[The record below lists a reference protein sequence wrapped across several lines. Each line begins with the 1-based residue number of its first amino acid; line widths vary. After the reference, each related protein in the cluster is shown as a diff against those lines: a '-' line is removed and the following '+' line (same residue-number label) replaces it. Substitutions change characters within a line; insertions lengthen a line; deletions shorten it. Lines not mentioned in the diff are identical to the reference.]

1 MTEIIHFPLKA
12 MRSVG
17 TAGGTALAVK
27 CSERVISPELR
38 AIALAWLRREHAAL
52 ARRLQIEAMPAR
64 IRARLEVEIKRVDA
78 TLAEVQED

>member
-1 MTEIIHFPLKA
+1 MSEIVPFRRKA
-12 MRSVG
+12 PIPIGAPGR
-17 TAGGTALAVK
+17 TALAVK